1 MEVNIIE
8 KRRIVYVIYFLLI
21 LDMYVYYNKFKGIYE
36 VVSWVDVF
44 KDEGFGMIIILILC

>member
-1 MEVNIIE
+1 
-8 KRRIVYVIYFLLI
+8 
-21 LDMYVYYNKFKGIYE
+21 MYVYYNKFKGIYE